1 MLMVLVMMVS
11 CKDGCLLEYIDL
23 RINCFD
29 NSILLFV
36 ELFLFFK
43 LLYLDYNRVKE
54 LIGLRD

>member
-1 MLMVLVMMVS
+1 
-11 CKDGCLLEYIDL
+11 LEYIDL

-36 ELFLFFK
+36 EWFLFFK

>member
-1 MLMVLVMMVS
+1 
-11 CKDGCLLEYIDL
+11 LEYIDL